1 MGAGNDYLLMLLT
14 TIIGTA
20 HKVALE
26 NPTYRQAYRLFKN
39 LSYEVCTVDMDAKG
53 MCISEL
59 KKSKADIAFVMPSHQ
74 YPLGIIMPIKRRME
88 LLKWAEEEAGRY
100 IIEDDYDS
108 ELKFT
113 GKPIPSLQ
121 GIDTAGKVA
130 YIGTFSRSIAPSV
143 RIAYLVLPP
152 ALLQRYQT
160 LCSHYSPTVS
170 RFEQHTLFQFM
181 KGGHFERNINR
192 NRNTYRKRRD
202 AFVSALK
209 ASPIA
214 NQITIMGANAGLHFL
229 LQVQNGMSEA
239 ELIAS
244 AKANGICLQ
253 GISPYYLK
261 NRTPMAHTI
270 LLGFAHHTPEELQQ
284 AANLLASIWKI

>member
-1 MGAGNDYLLMLLT
+1 
-14 TIIGTA
+14 
-20 HKVALE
+20 
-26 NPTYRQAYRLFKN
+26 
-39 LSYEVCTVDMDAKG
+39 
-53 MCISEL
+53 
-59 KKSKADIAFVMPSHQ
+59 
-74 YPLGIIMPIKRRME
+74 MPIGKRLE
-88 LLKWAEEEAGRY
+88 LLRWADEKPNRFV
-100 IIEDDYDS
+100 IEDDYDS

-244 AKANGICLQ
+244 AKANRICLQ

>member
-1 MGAGNDYLLMLLT
+1 
-14 TIIGTA
+14 
-20 HKVALE
+20 
-26 NPTYRQAYRLFKN
+26 
-39 LSYEVCTVDMDAKG
+39 
-53 MCISEL
+53 
-59 KKSKADIAFVMPSHQ
+59 
-74 YPLGIIMPIKRRME
+74 MPIGKRLE
-88 LLKWAEEEAGRY
+88 LLRWADEKPNRFV
-100 IIEDDYDS
+100 IEDDYDS

-214 NQITIMGANAGLHFL
+214 NQITIMGAN
-229 LQVQNGMSEA
+229 
-239 ELIAS
+239 
-244 AKANGICLQ
+244 
-253 GISPYYLK
+253 
-261 NRTPMAHTI
+261 
-270 LLGFAHHTPEELQQ
+270 
-284 AANLLASIWKI
+284 LLARYLSLLFKESYSHGAYHSVRICTSHTRRITASCQFTGLYMENLVVASVFSFHKLQYTPFSACKYDICF